1 MKKTL
6 GIIAASFLATA
17 AVIKAAPA
25 LAEPAPAL
33 NVSIVKVA
41 DLNLSTHAGR
51 AALDHRLVTA
61 AYEVC
66 GYAIDADLV
75 GQNTVRQC
83 RVEVLTKAR
92 SEAQQIADRNSNKS
106 ILVATSR

>member
-6 GIIAASFLATA
+6 GIILTSFLATA

-25 LAEPAPAL
+25 LAQAQPLL
-33 NVSIVKVA
+33 NVSIVQTA
-41 DLNLSTHAGR
+41 DLNLSTHSGR
-51 AALDHRLVTA
+51 AVLDHRLVTA

-75 GQNTVRQC
+75 GLNSVRQC
-83 RVEVLTKAR
+83 RVDVLTRAR
-92 SEAQQIADRNSNKS
+92 SEAQQIASRNTNGS
-106 ILVATSR
+106 ILVAANR